1 MSFCVCAIASVS
13 LYGVRKA
20 RMVIICLIYTSVCL
34 YRLVYTLYLLYTGS
48 KCNQHCKCRVNVSV
62 MKLLIGLLPLYYVI
76 NSQYKHHAGTR
87 NTATG
92 CDIYCPHHNSA
103 HIHTH
108 THQSL
113 DLAYSLPQHTWHPL
127 IITVSCCRAL
137 MINLCS
143 FLGLSWDVLNTMI
156 SLASVFS
163 DLISEVFDHNEQ
175 YALLL
180 LQTTSAWTHPNR
192 LRHPAAAHS
201 LDLNNTSHLFVPG
214 PPRVRGS
221 APCHSMPPLAAC
233 LNLVWGRLH

>member
-1 MSFCVCAIASVS
+1 MAHHLSLSILLTAAASSSRCATTASAYTLSPLVFLSLFFRLQMSFCVCAIASVS

-48 KCNQHCKCRVNVSV
+48 KCNQHCKWRVNVSV

-108 THQSL
+108 THQPL

-143 FLGLSWDVLNTMI
+143 FLG
-156 SLASVFS
+156 
-163 DLISEVFDHNEQ
+163 
-175 YALLL
+175 
-180 LQTTSAWTHPNR
+180 
-192 LRHPAAAHS
+192 
-201 LDLNNTSHLFVPG
+201 
-214 PPRVRGS
+214 
-221 APCHSMPPLAAC
+221 
-233 LNLVWGRLH
+233 